1 MCSELLRI
9 PLTYNGVPIFGFG
22 VLLLAWLA
30 FGAWGLS
37 STAKAAGWS
46 TALRAHGPTIL
57 IVAAAIALFIPRFFS
72 DGVPIRGY
80 GVMVLIG
87 SVAGILLAIYRAQQA
102 RLAPEVIMGLAV
114 AMFIGGV
121 VGARLFYVIEYWNER
136 IHKADWL
143 STLKAVLSFTEGGL
157 VIYGAFFG
165 AMLAFTWYVR
175 RNRLPGLAIADMI
188 AASMVVGLA
197 FGRIGCLLNGCCYGG
212 ESTAPWAVTFP
223 RESGPMTVSPPYS
236 DQASTGRFYGFR
248 IAEASEKDPAP
259 MVVRVDKGSAAERAG
274 LKVGDVVLAI
284 NGNLLKLTDAA
295 HILIYEAL
303 GQGQPLAIR
312 TAAGETKTIE
322 AIEIPERSRP
332 VHPTQIYS
340 SITAALLAWVLWSY
354 YPLRRRDGEVTALM
368 ITLYPI
374 ARYLEEVIRVDE
386 PSMFG
391 TGLSISQNVSVLLL
405 IAAAGMWVWLRR
417 QPAGQLA
424 FPAVAA
430 V

>member
-9 PLTYNGVPIFGFG
+9 PLTYHGVPIFGFG
-22 VLLLAWLA
+22 VLLLAWLV
-30 FGAWGLS
+30 FGAWGLA

-57 IVAAAIALFIPRFFS
+57 IVAAAIALFIPRFFA

-114 AMFIGGV
+114 YLFIGGI

-136 IHKADWL
+136 IHKADWMA
-143 STLKAVLSFTEGGL
+143 TLKAILSFTEGGL

-165 AMLAFTWYVR
+165 AMLAFAVYVR
-175 RNRLPGLAIADMI
+175 RYRLPGLAIADMI
-188 AASMVVGLA
+188 AATMLVGLA

-212 ESTAPWAVTFP
+212 EATVPWAVTFP
-223 RESGPMTVSPPYS
+223 RESGPKTVSPPYS
-236 DQASTGRFYGFR
+236 DQASSGRFYGFR
-248 IAEASEKDPAP
+248 VAEKSEVDRTP
-259 MVVRVDKGSAAERAG
+259 VIVRVDGGSSADRAG
-274 LKVGDVVLAI
+274 LKVGDEIVAI
-284 NGNLLKLTDAA
+284 NDHSLKIAEAA
-295 HILIYEAL
+295 ELLIYDAL
-303 GQGQPLAIR
+303 GKGESLAIR
-312 TAAGETKTIE
+312 TAAGDLKTID
-322 AIEIPERSRP
+322 AIDVPARSLP
-332 VHPTQIYS
+332 VHPAQIYS

-391 TGLSISQNVSVLLL
+391 TGLSISQNVSIALLAV
-405 IAAAGMWVWLRR
+405 AAAMWIWLRR
-417 QPAGQLA
+417 QPPGRLA
-424 FPAVAA
+424 FPAPAA
-430 V
+430 